1 MTSDPVKAR
10 NDIDDSTSDDEEEGQ
25 LANPGP
31 VPAEPEDSPD
41 TGEGRP
47 GDLTAE
53 AGPARDDDPAR

>member
-1 MTSDPVKAR
+1 MSDPTKAR
-10 NDIDDSTSDDEEEGQ
+10 NDTDDSTTDEDGQ

-31 VPAEPEDSPD
+31 VPPEPEDASD

-53 AGPARDDDPAR
+53 AGPDRRS